1 MGTLPQA
8 LPVKAAGRSTTS
20 SPFSTP
26 PKKRLDF
33 SDRSTDGQAPVLQSM
48 AMAMAPDEAVRCAIH
63 PRAPSR
69 GECSGCRQPACEICL
84 SHGGVCPAC
93 RRQRAPAQIVERSRD
108 IGLFTLLAGGSLFAF
123 AAWDVLDVTVL
134 DTDPRRA
141 AVAVLLGALHL
152 LFGPAVW
159 NRRHFGLAIV
169 CTGVVLL
176 GVTVPML
183 GGEPWWM
190 ALVRLGLAA
199 VLAWR
204 SLGLKRQLDELYLAL
219 DRAE

>member
-8 LPVKAAGRSTTS
+8 QPAKPTRSTTS
-20 SPFSTP
+20 ALLSTL

-33 SDRSTDGQAPVLQSM
+33 SDRSTDGQAPVLQS
-48 AMAMAPDEAVRCAIH
+48 MAMAPDEAVRCAIH

-93 RRQRAPAQIVERSRD
+93 RRQRAPAQIVELSRD
-108 IGLFTLLAGGSLFAF
+108 IGLFTLLAGGSLLVF
-123 AAWDVLDVTVL
+123 AAWQVLDLTVL
-134 DTDPRRA
+134 DTDPRRV
-141 AVAVLLGALHL
+141 AVAALLGALHL
-152 LFGPAVW
+152 LCGPAVW
-159 NRRHFGLAIV
+159 NRRHFGLAIA

-204 SLGLKRQLDELYLAL
+204 SMGLKRQLDELYLAL